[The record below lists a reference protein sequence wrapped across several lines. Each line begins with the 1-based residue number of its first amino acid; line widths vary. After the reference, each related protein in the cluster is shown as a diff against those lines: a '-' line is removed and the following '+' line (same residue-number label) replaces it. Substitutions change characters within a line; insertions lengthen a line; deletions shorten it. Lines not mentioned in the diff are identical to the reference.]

1 MADREYAR
9 GRVEALHEASN
20 MIYSLARELINVP
33 TMEEAIAKLLQLDDE
48 LRERAFLQEVE
59 AGLRQA

>member
-1 MADREYAR
+1 MPDKEYAR

-20 MIYSLARELINVP
+20 MLYSLTRELINVP
-33 TMEEAIAKLLQLDDE
+33 TVEEAIAKLQELDDE

-59 AGLRQA
+59 AGLRQP